1 MGNNAKK
8 KVRSLPPLGKESKSR
23 GRRRNEAPAGLD
35 VQVPDRQRLI
45 GSPAPQSF
53 RNKLQERQQRFKKS
67 GSSSDFPTITLSA
80 CEDDSDE
87 EEDEG
92 FVQRDSVIQVGQ
104 VGGGL
109 KSRTNSA
116 SGLSMSSIGGLVE
129 LHRSLSAR
137 SGLTPPPRFLSMKDT
152 HGNEVVSELSGAMES
167 QSEGEEKVEE
177 QPAVKA
183 KFGRHRRNSNLPSL
197 SPSRSSSSHEGK
209 LPSKYEPLDPIKT
222 REGSQHSH
230 HSQGHHSRHGRHPR
244 GHIGRRRRSC
254 SD

>member
-1 MGNNAKK
+1 M
-8 KVRSLPPLGKESKSR
+8 
-23 GRRRNEAPAGLD
+23 
-35 VQVPDRQRLI
+35 
-45 GSPAPQSF
+45 
-53 RNKLQERQQRFKKS
+53 
-67 GSSSDFPTITLSA
+67 
-80 CEDDSDE
+80 
-87 EEDEG
+87 
-92 FVQRDSVIQVGQ
+92 Q

-152 HGNEVVSELSGAMES
+152 HGNEVVSELSGGLES
-167 QSEGEEKVEE
+167 HSEGEEKVKEE
-177 QPAVKA
+177 PVVKA
-183 KFGRHRRNSNLPSL
+183 KTGRHRRNSNLPSL
-197 SPSRSSSSHEGK
+197 SPSRSSSSHGGK

-222 REGSQHSH
+222 REGSQHRQ
-230 HSQGHHSRHGRHPR
+230 HSHHSRHGRHPG